1 MIADDEEAAAGTIT
15 ARPPG
20 ADEARTAYDR
30 LGRKAASTAPR
41 GMARTFSRAAAGRP
55 ASDAATTLPS
65 GVDGAARPTSWAPP
79 ACPRDGPTA
88 HLRVAAPRGPA
99 MTQ

>member
-41 GMARTFSRAAAGRP
+41 GMARTRPRAAAGRP
-55 ASDAATTLPS
+55 ASDAATILPS
-65 GVDGAARPTSWAPP
+65 GVDGAARPASWAPP
-79 ACPRDGPTA
+79 HA
-88 HLRVAAPRGPA
+88 PA
-99 MTQ
+99 MARRHIFALPRPAVRR